1 MKKFEGLKLTTFR
14 SNIERLFSLRT
25 DQIVRANLKEID
37 FAVEYAIE
45 RLPPFVRTM
54 RLKEYIESGEA
65 RNELFP
71 ASFTGPKESRVVLS
85 DKSSDGMSFC
95 CQTSPAS
102 TREHQTQTPVYT
114 AHKRSRSEMENAELA
129 SRIRSHLAHEAQHVI
144 LPSTS
149 EYVDLP
155 AQKKQQMVS
164 ILTAIVS
171 TYEGIQ
177 QDNEQD
183 EENNERII
191 LN

>member
-1 MKKFEGLKLTTFR
+1 MEKFQGLKLTTFR

-25 DQIVRANLKEID
+25 DQIVRANLIEID
-37 FAVEYAIE
+37 LAVEYAIE
-45 RLPPFVRTM
+45 RLPPLVRTM

-71 ASFTGPKESRVVLS
+71 ASFTGPKESRIFLS

-129 SRIRSHLAHEAQHVI
+129 SRIRSGLAVEAQHVI
-144 LPSTS
+144 LPTTA
-149 EYVDLP
+149 EYVEMP
-155 AQKKQQMVS
+155 AKKRQQILT
-164 ILTAIVS
+164 ILTAVVS

-177 QDNEQD
+177 NDEQD
-183 EENNERII
+183 ENYERI